1 MKIPLKQKPGC
12 CRNLRRPQRRT
23 ALTLCIAAACED
35 EKHRDRVVIGTDWM
49 ATGEIQAGADIQD
62 KLYWVND
69 DIAVLVSGVVT
80 RAVERRDAYR
90 SALAAMKDRK
100 EKLTFKNI
108 RKFIKAGPRLL
119 KKEIAD
125 EVVTFATGLDNLE
138 VFRKAYKN
146 GEIPDAVAT
155 GVFQAIE
162 QKNLECEVIIVAFV
176 DKFPYIFIVESSGHV
191 EERDNFALI
200 GEGTYVAEAAL
211 YFRKHESSHPLAVAL
226 YSVWEALYMASRRV
240 GTVSKT
246 HSIDILIPPGESG
259 AHSTVYTLTNS
270 GFKFMKK
277 LFKDQFGVRR
287 ITRFPDLPDGCVKQW
302 KEEKKKKAK
311 AKAKAAKAKKR
322 AKVLSASSS
331 SEEEQ

>member
-1 MKIPLKQKPGC
+1 MKISLKQKPGC
-12 CRNLRRPQRRT
+12 CRNLRQPQRRT

-35 EKHRDRVVIGTDWM
+35 EKGRDRVVIGTDWM
-49 ATGEIQAGADIQD
+49 ATGEIEAGADIQD
-62 KLYWVND
+62 KLYWISD

-80 RAVERRDAYR
+80 RAVELRDAYR
-90 SALAAMKDRK
+90 IALAGMKDQGK
-100 EKLTFKNI
+100 KLTFKNI

-119 KKEIAD
+119 KKDIAD
-125 EVVTFATGLDNLE
+125 EVVVFATGLDDFE
-138 VFRKAYKN
+138 TFRKAFKN
-146 GEIPDAVAT
+146 GEIPGPVAT

-162 QKNLECEVIIVAFV
+162 RKDLECEVIIVAFV
-176 DKFPYIFIVESSGHV
+176 DKEPYIFIVERSGHV

-211 YFRKHESSHPLAVAL
+211 YFRKHESSDPLSVTL
-226 YSVWEALYMASRRV
+226 YNVWEALYMASRRV

-259 AHSTVYTLTNS
+259 THSTVYTLTNS

-287 ITRFPDLPDGCVKQW
+287 ITKFPDVPDGCVRQW
-302 KEEKKKKAK
+302 KSEKKR
-311 AKAKAAKAKKR
+311 AKAAKAKKR

-331 SEEEQ
+331 SESET